1 MNVNL
6 FHFLEDKIILLFLLY
21 RLLKL
26 YEVGIMDLLKYR
38 WIKSKNEEKEIIKIS
53 EPIILEQIYLILL
66 IFGAGFLISFII
78 LVFENLIFYCK
89 N

>member
-1 MNVNL
+1 
-6 FHFLEDKIILLFLLY
+6 
-21 RLLKL
+21 
-26 YEVGIMDLLKYR
+26 MDLLKYR
-38 WIKSKNEEKEIIKIS
+38 WIKSKNEEKELTKIS

-66 IFGAGFLISFII
+66 IFGSGFLMSFII